1 VSLGYS
7 IDIGLRYTRASKKS
21 GMLSFLSSI
30 SMLGLVV
37 GVALLIVVLSV
48 MNGFERELRERILA
62 LMPQASIYHARGI
75 ENWQQMQ
82 QNLIA
87 EEGVIG
93 AAPFVQISALL
104 ANRGQTHPGLL
115 YGVDIDAEKRVSLI
129 EEFVSAEALT
139 QFETSK
145 NSLLVGGDLAR
156 TLALKTGDELMV
168 IAPGGS
174 RRKAAKIAYMPV
186 AGLIESGTE
195 LDQNLVLAN
204 MMGLD
209 DLRAGH
215 LKGKVD
221 GMRLEFTS
229 LDDAPYGATM
239 IANKLGPG
247 FYQTNWQRTHGNLYH
262 AIRVSK
268 NMVGLLMSLIV
279 ALAAFNIVST
289 LILVV
294 TEKRASIAILRTLGA
309 SSVDILTIFVVQGV
323 IIGAGGIAAGVAI
336 GCGLSLILEPTLLA
350 VETALNFKFLQSDTY
365 PLSQIPSEIQLGDII
380 SVVVTAM
387 LLVCIATIVPAL
399 KASGIRPAEELRYE

>member
-1 VSLGYS
+1 M
-7 IDIGLRYTRASKKS
+7 T
-21 GMLSFLSSI
+21 
-30 SMLGLVV
+30 
-37 GVALLIVVLSV
+37 
-48 MNGFERELRERILA
+48 
-62 LMPQASIYHARGI
+62 
-75 ENWQQMQ
+75 
-82 QNLIA
+82 
-87 EEGVIG
+87 
-93 AAPFVQISALL
+93 
-104 ANRGQTHPGLL
+104 
-115 YGVDIDAEKRVSLI
+115 
-129 EEFVSAEALT
+129 
-139 QFETSK
+139 
-145 NSLLVGGDLAR
+145 
-156 TLALKTGDELMV
+156 
-168 IAPGGS
+168 
-174 RRKAAKIAYMPV
+174 
-186 AGLIESGTE
+186 
-195 LDQNLVLAN
+195 
-204 MMGLD
+204 GLD

-239 IANKLGPG
+239 IANKLGPS

>member
-1 VSLGYS
+1 MSLPYS

-62 LMPQASIYHARGI
+62 LMPQASLYQAGGV
-75 ENWQQMQ
+75 EDWVALQ
-82 QNLIA
+82 QNVVGQ
-87 EEGVIG
+87 EGVIG
-93 AAPFVQISALL
+93 AAPFVRISALF
-104 ANRGQTHPGLL
+104 ANRGKTHPGLL
-115 YGVDIDAEKRVSLI
+115 YGVDIEAEKRVSLI
-129 EEFVSAEALT
+129 EEFVSTEALSR
-139 QFETSK
+139 FESNTSH
-145 NSLLVGGDLAR
+145 LLVGGDLAR
-156 TLALKTGDELMV
+156 ALELQIGDELMV

-174 RRKAAKIAYMPV
+174 RRKSAKIAYMPV

-195 LDQNLVLAN
+195 LDQNLVLAKIA
-204 MMGLD
+204 GLD
-209 DLRAGH
+209 TLRASH
-215 LKGKVD
+215 LAGKVD
-221 GMRLEFTS
+221 GLRLEFES
-229 LDDAPYGATM
+229 LDSAPYGATK
-239 IANKLGPG
+239 IANKLGPSY
-247 FYQTNWQRTHGNLYH
+247 YQTNWQRTHGNLYH

-309 SSVDILTIFVVQGV
+309 SSRDILMIFVVQGV
-323 IIGAGGIAAGVAI
+323 IIGAGGIVVGVLL
-336 GCGLSLILEPTLLA
+336 GCGLSLVLEPALMA
-350 VETALNFKFLQSDTY
+350 IESALNFKFLQSDTY
-365 PLSQIPSEIQLGDII
+365 PLSQIPSEIQLADVV

-387 LLVCIATIVPAL
+387 LLVLIATIMPAI
-399 KASGIRPAEELRYE
+399 KASRIRPAEELRYE